1 MIKVKCGL
9 KISMPLFSLVH
20 KLWLFAMHVLGQNYC
35 DIRNVLIAKTMNVD
49 ERNMFMVMTKAAIT
63 FIVYTKDINGNE

>member
-1 MIKVKCGL
+1 
-9 KISMPLFSLVH
+9 
-20 KLWLFAMHVLGQNYC
+20 MHVLGLNYC

-63 FIVYTKDINGNE
+63 FIVYTKHINENE